1 MGVGRSILALVIAAA
16 IVGLIAL
23 NRGEPGHTR
32 HEASGA
38 VAADLWPSL

>member
-23 NRGEPGHTR
+23 NRGEPDHPR
-32 HEASGA
+32 HAASGA
-38 VAADLWPSL
+38 VATELRPSR

>member
-1 MGVGRSILALVIAAA
+1 MGLGRSILALVIAAA

-32 HEASGA
+32 HEASGV
-38 VAADLWPSL
+38 VATDLRPSL